1 MKALLLIALLI
12 TPAVHANNP
21 SERDIQILRDI
32 AHFVEGLSDEENE
45 PSERDIQVLRGIVHF
60 VKSLSDEELD
70 RLTDE
75 ERLRQLFII
84 DQAVQ
89 LDEAI
94 GRMQPESKPDERMIS
109 YEPLS

>member
-1 MKALLLIALLI
+1 MKALLLITLLI
-12 TPAVHANNP
+12 TPVVHANNP
-21 SERDIQILRDI
+21 SERYIQILRDI
-32 AHFVEGLSDEENE
+32 VHFVEGLPDEENE
-45 PSERDIQVLRGIVHF
+45 PSEHDIQVLKGIFHF
-60 VKSLSDEELD
+60 VESLSDEEVD

-94 GRMQPESKPDERMIS
+94 RLMQPESE
-109 YEPLS
+109 